1 MAPMALSDSEVK
13 TCSKTCLKNH
23 ETLKKQYDDL
33 RTEFNKS
40 QSNLAN
46 YKRGLASVEEQL
58 VFYRKNEVIFGDKIA
73 VLKRDVSFKD
83 SDISWLKSEL
93 EKVKLEKESY
103 QLKIENFENASKS
116 LDQLLGSQIIDKSR
130 KEEFQETEFK
140 SYGPKTSKSASK
152 DISNEVRKSND
163 APLVEKLV
171 SDDKSKKKIVFPTV
185 AKIEFVKSKQQEKPV
200 RKPVKYAEMYRS
212 QKPRGNQRNWNNLK
226 SQQLGN
232 DFVMHNKACYVCG
245 SFDHLQYTCKQK
257 RQLNGQREEKP
268 VWNNARRVNHQN
280 SPRITHPNLKRHMVP
295 RKILTRSG
303 PISLNTA
310 RQSHFNAVRTNQ
322 VNVVKASTCWVWRP
336 IKPNSASIT
345 LKRYDYVDVRGKS
358 RSVMDWVPKKV

>member
-58 VFYRKNEVIFGDKIA
+58 VFYRKNEVIFGDKIV

-130 KEEFQETEFK
+130 KGVGFVSYNVVPPPHTGFFSPPKIDLSNSGLEEFQEPEFEG
-140 SYGPKTSKSASK
+140 YGPKTSKSASE

-163 APLVEKLV
+163 APIIEDWV
-171 SDDKSKKKIVFPTV
+171 SDDEEQDESKPKYEKKTVIPTV
-185 AKIEFVKSKQQEKPV
+185 KKIEFVRPKQQEKPV
-200 RKPVKYAEMYRS
+200 RKPVKYAKMYRS
-212 QKPRGNQRNWNNLK
+212 QGPRGNQRNWNNQK
-226 SQQLGN
+226 SQQLESN
-232 DFVMHNKACYVCG
+232 FVMYNKACYVCR
-245 SFDHLQYTCKQK
+245 SFCSLSIHVINK
-257 RQLNGQREEKP
+257 RERP
-268 VWNNARRVNHQN
+268 
-280 SPRITHPNLKRHMVP
+280 MV
-295 RKILTRSG
+295 
-303 PISLNTA
+303 
-310 RQSHFNAVRTNQ
+310 
-322 VNVVKASTCWVWRP
+322 
-336 IKPNSASIT
+336 
-345 LKRYDYVDVRGKS
+345 
-358 RSVMDWVPKKV
+358 